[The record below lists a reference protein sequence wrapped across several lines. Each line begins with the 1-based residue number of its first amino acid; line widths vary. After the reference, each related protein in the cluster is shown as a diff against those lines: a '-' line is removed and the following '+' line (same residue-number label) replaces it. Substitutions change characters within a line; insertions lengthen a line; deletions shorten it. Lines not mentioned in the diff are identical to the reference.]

1 MKCFCIPERKEQCPS
16 KTLPGISLIVIHL
29 LLIVEIVMRKEYL
42 GVDFGQ
48 NKLFYAIIMN

>member
-16 KTLPGISLIVIHL
+16 KSLPGISLIVIHL
-29 LLIVEIVMRKEYL
+29 LLIVEIVIRKEYL

-48 NKLFYAIIMN
+48 NKLGYAIIIN